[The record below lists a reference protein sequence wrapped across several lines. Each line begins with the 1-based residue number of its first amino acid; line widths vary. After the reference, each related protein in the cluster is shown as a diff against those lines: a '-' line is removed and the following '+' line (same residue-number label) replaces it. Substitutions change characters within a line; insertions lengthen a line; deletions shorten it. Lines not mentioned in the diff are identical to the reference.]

1 MAKDLECD
9 VLVAGSGA
17 SGFAAALTAA
27 VDGLDVI
34 MVEKAEVFGGTTCF
48 SAGVIWIPGS
58 RQATEIGITDNR
70 DDVLAYLEA
79 EGGNRLDRDKAE
91 AFADN
96 AASILE
102 WFEANSHVSYMLS
115 PAWSDYHPG
124 QPGASKGGRS
134 LGPRPFD
141 GRSLGEWF
149 DKLRPPLQTT
159 TILGGM
165 MVGREDLPQF
175 FTMTKKLSSAR
186 HVSKLLLR
194 YAKDRLSYARGTRLS
209 NGNALIGMLA
219 RSAFDRGVKL
229 MLKTPVV
236 ELTTHAGRVSGAI
249 VNAPEGRMTI
259 HARKGLVLA
268 CGGFPA
274 NEELRARYYNHVI
287 GGKNH
292 RTVAPAENTGDG
304 LKLASL
310 MNVALVEG
318 QAQPAA
324 WVPISLVPQSDG
336 TTLPFPH
343 FIDRGKAGYIAV
355 DKRGRRFVNEAM
367 SYHDFVPAMVEACR
381 NDEDVHCYLI
391 CDSTAIRAYGL
402 GAAPPFPGRLDP
414 HLASGYIKR
423 ASTLSELA
431 AICNIDVK
439 GLNETVERL
448 NRGAALGEDPEFGKG
463 TDPYQRFNGSIGH
476 GPNPCVAPISRAPFY
491 AMRLVPGDIGT
502 FIGLRTDAHAR
513 ALDTSGQPVGG
524 LYVVGNDA
532 ASFMG
537 GTYPGAGITLGPALV
552 FGHLAAKHIASSTQ
566 QSDTS
571 SSKRGVVGPY

>member
-27 VDGLDVI
+27 IDGLEVI

-48 SAGVIWIPGS
+48 SAGVIWIPSS
-58 RQATEIGITDNR
+58 RQAREAGITDDR
-70 DDVLAYLEA
+70 DSVLDYLQAEA
-79 EGGNRLDRDKAE
+79 GNRLDRDKAE
-91 AFADN
+91 SFTDN

-102 WFEANSHVSYMLS
+102 WFEANSHLSYMLS

-141 GRSLGEWF
+141 GRTLGKWF
-149 DKLRPPLQTT
+149 DKLRPPIKTT

-175 FTMTKKLSSAR
+175 FTMTKKLSSAT
-186 HVSKLLLR
+186 HVSKLFLR
-194 YAKDRLSYARGTRLS
+194 YAKDRLSYSRGTRLS
-209 NGNALIGMLA
+209 NGNALIAMLA
-219 RSAFDRGVKL
+219 RSAFERGVKL
-229 MLKTPVV
+229 LLKTPMA
-236 ELTTHAGRVSGAI
+236 ELTTESGRVSGA
-249 VNAPEGRMTI
+249 VVDAPEGRMTI
-259 HARKGLVLA
+259 RARKGVVLA

-274 NEELRARYYNHVI
+274 NDELRARLYEHVAA
-287 GGKNH
+287 GKNH
-292 RTVAPAENTGDG
+292 QTLAPAENTGDG
-304 LKLASL
+304 IKLGRML
-310 MNVALVEG
+310 NVAVVEG

-324 WVPISLVPQSDG
+324 WVPISLVPQPDG
-336 TTLPFPH
+336 TTIPFPH

-355 DKRGRRFVNEAM
+355 DKRGRRFINEAM

-381 NDEDVHCYLI
+381 DDLEVHSYLI
-391 CDSTAIRAYGL
+391 CDTTAIRAYGL
-402 GAAPPFPGRLDP
+402 GAAPPLPGRLGP
-414 HLASGYIKR
+414 HIASGYIKQ
-423 ASTLSELA
+423 ADTLA
-431 AICNIDVK
+431 ALAAQCGIDEQGLSRTVAL
-439 GLNETVERL
+439 LNE
-448 NRGAALGEDPEFGKG
+448 GALKGEDPEFAKG

-476 GPNPCVAPISRAPFY
+476 GPNPCVAAIERAPFY
-491 AMRLVPGDIGT
+491 AIRLVPGDIGT
-502 FIGLRTDAHAR
+502 FIGMRTDAHAR
-513 ALDTSGQPVGG
+513 ALDTAGQPVSG

-552 FGHLAAKHIASSTQ
+552 FGHLAARHIAS
-566 QSDTS
+566 
-571 SSKRGVVGPY
+571 GG

>member
-27 VDGLDVI
+27 IDGLEVI

-48 SAGVIWIPGS
+48 SAGVIWIPSS
-58 RQATEIGITDNR
+58 RQAREAGITDDR
-70 DDVLAYLEA
+70 DSVLDYLQAEA
-79 EGGNRLDRDKAE
+79 GNRLDRDKAE
-91 AFADN
+91 SFTDN

-102 WFEANSHVSYMLS
+102 WFEANSHLSYMLS

-141 GRSLGEWF
+141 GRTLGKWF
-149 DKLRPPLQTT
+149 DKLRPPIKTT

-175 FTMTKKLSSAR
+175 FTMTKKLSSAT
-186 HVSKLLLR
+186 HVSKLFLR
-194 YAKDRLSYARGTRLS
+194 YAKDRLSYSRGTRLS
-209 NGNALIGMLA
+209 NGDALIAMLA
-219 RSAFDRGVKL
+219 RSAFERGVKL
-229 MLKTPVV
+229 LLKTPMA
-236 ELTTHAGRVSGAI
+236 ELTTESGRVSGA
-249 VNAPEGRMTI
+249 VVDAPEGRMTI
-259 HARKGLVLA
+259 RARKGVVLA

-274 NEELRARYYNHVI
+274 NDELRARLYEHVAA
-287 GGKNH
+287 GKNH
-292 RTVAPAENTGDG
+292 QTLAPAENTGDG
-304 LKLASL
+304 IKLGRML
-310 MNVALVEG
+310 NVAVVEG

-324 WVPISLVPQSDG
+324 WVPISLVPQPDG
-336 TTLPFPH
+336 TTIPFPH

-355 DKRGRRFVNEAM
+355 DKRGRRFINEAM

-381 NDEDVHCYLI
+381 DDLEVHSYLI
-391 CDSTAIRAYGL
+391 CDTTAIRAYGL
-402 GAAPPFPGRLDP
+402 GAAPPLPGRLGP
-414 HLASGYIKR
+414 HIASGYIKQ
-423 ASTLSELA
+423 ADTLA
-431 AICNIDVK
+431 ALAAQCGIDEQGLSRTVAL
-439 GLNETVERL
+439 LNE
-448 NRGAALGEDPEFGKG
+448 GALKGEDPEFAKG

-476 GPNPCVAPISRAPFY
+476 GPNPCVAAIERAPFY
-491 AMRLVPGDIGT
+491 AIRLVPGDIGT
-502 FIGLRTDAHAR
+502 FIGMRTDAHAR
-513 ALDTSGQPVGG
+513 ALDTAGQPVSG

-552 FGHLAAKHIASSTQ
+552 FGHLAARHIAS
-566 QSDTS
+566 
-571 SSKRGVVGPY
+571 GG

>member
-1 MAKDLECD
+1 MAINLECD

-27 VDGLDVI
+27 IDGLDVI
-34 MVEKAEVFGGTTCF
+34 MVEKADVFGGTTCF
-48 SAGVIWIPGS
+48 SAGVIWIPES
-58 RQATEIGITDNR
+58 RQATEAGIIDNR
-70 DDVLAYLEA
+70 DDVLTYLSAEA
-79 EGGNRLDRDKAE
+79 GNRLDRDKAE

-96 AASILE
+96 AAKVLQ
-102 WFEANSHVSYMLS
+102 WFEDNSHVSYMLS

-141 GRSLGEWF
+141 GRTLGKWF
-149 DKLRPPLQTT
+149 DKLRPPLRTT

-175 FTMTKKLSSAR
+175 FTMTKKLSSAK
-186 HVSKLLLR
+186 HVSKLVMR
-194 YAKDRLSYARGTRLS
+194 YAKDRISYRRGTRLS
-209 NGNALIGMLA
+209 NGNALIAMLA
-219 RSAFDRGVKL
+219 RSAFERGVRL
-229 MLKTPVV
+229 MLRTPLR
-236 ELTTHAGRVSGAI
+236 ELTTHSGSVSGAI
-249 VNAPEGRMTI
+249 VDGPDGQMTI
-259 HARKGLVLA
+259 RARKGVVLA

-274 NEELRARYYNHVI
+274 NDELRARLYDHVAS
-287 GGKNH
+287 GKNH

-304 LKLASL
+304 IRIGRSL
-310 MNVALVEG
+310 QVALVED
-318 QAQPAA
+318 QIQPAA
-324 WVPISLVPQSDG
+324 WVPISLVPQPDG
-336 TTLPFPH
+336 STLPFPH

-367 SYHDFVPAMVEACR
+367 SYHDFVPAMIEACR
-381 NDEDVHCYLI
+381 NDDDIHCYLI
-391 CDSTAIRAYGL
+391 CDSTAIKAYGL
-402 GAAPPFPGRLDP
+402 GAAPPFPGRLGP
-414 HLASGYIKR
+414 HLSSGYIKC
-423 ASTLSELA
+423 AGSLSQLA
-431 AICNIDVK
+431 AICDIYSE
-439 GLNETVERL
+439 GLIETVEQL

-476 GPNPCVAPISRAPFY
+476 SPNPCVAPIAQAPFY
-491 AMRLVPGDIGT
+491 AVRLVPGDIGT

-552 FGHLAAKHIASSTQ
+552 FGHLAAKHIASNTQ
-566 QSDTS
+566 QPDS
-571 SSKRGVVGPY
+571 SAIKRHEIG

>member
-1 MAKDLECD
+1 MPMDLECD

-27 VDGLDVI
+27 IDGLDVI
-34 MVEKAEVFGGTTCF
+34 MVEKADVFGGTTCF

-58 RQATEIGITDNR
+58 RQAREAGISDSR
-70 DDVLAYLEA
+70 EDVLSYLQAEA
-79 EGGNRLDRDKAE
+79 GNRLDRDKAE

-141 GRSLGEWF
+141 GRTLGKWF
-149 DKLRPPLQTT
+149 DKLRPPLKTT

-175 FTMTKKLSSAR
+175 FTMTKKLSSAG
-186 HVSKLLLR
+186 HVGKLFLR
-194 YAKDRLSYARGTRLS
+194 YAKDRVSYSRGTRLS
-209 NGNALIGMLA
+209 NGNALVAMLA
-219 RSAFDRGVKL
+219 RSALERGVKL

-236 ELTTHAGRVSGAI
+236 ELTTEVGRVTGAVI
-249 VNAPEGRMTI
+249 EGPEGRRTI
-259 HARKGLVLA
+259 RARKGVVLA

-274 NEELRARYYNHVI
+274 NDELKARLYDHVAA
-287 GGKNH
+287 GKNH
-292 RTVAPAENTGDG
+292 RTVAPADNTGDG
-304 LKLASL
+304 IRLGRTL
-310 MNVALVEG
+310 NVAVVEG

-324 WVPISLVPQSDG
+324 WVPISLVPQPDG
-336 TTLPFPH
+336 TTIPFPH
-343 FIDRGKAGYIAV
+343 FIDRGKAGYFAV
-355 DKRGRRFVNEAM
+355 DRHGRRFINEAM
-367 SYHDFVPAMVEACR
+367 SYHDFVPAMVEACK
-381 NDEDVHCYLI
+381 DDPDVHCHLI
-391 CDSTAIRAYGL
+391 CDTNAIRAYGL
-402 GAAPPFPGRLDP
+402 GAAPPRPGRLGP
-414 HLASGYIKR
+414 HLASGYIKK
-423 ASTLSELA
+423 ADTLQELA
-431 AICNIDVK
+431 EICGIDAK
-439 GLNETVERL
+439 GLNQTVARL
-448 NRGAALGEDPEFGKG
+448 NKGAALGEDPEFGKG
-463 TDPYQRFNGSIGH
+463 TDPYQRFNGSIGRS
-476 GPNPCVAPISRAPFY
+476 PNPCVGPIERAPFY
-491 AMRLVPGDIGT
+491 AVRLVPGDIGT
-502 FIGLRTDAHAR
+502 FIGMRTDAHAR

-552 FGHLAAKHIASSTQ
+552 FGHLAARHISA
-566 QSDTS
+566 D
-571 SSKRGVVGPY
+571 R

>member
-27 VDGLDVI
+27 IDGLEVI

-48 SAGVIWIPGS
+48 SAGVIWIPSS
-58 RQATEIGITDNR
+58 RQAREAGITDDR
-70 DDVLAYLEA
+70 DSVLDYLQAEA
-79 EGGNRLDRDKAE
+79 GNRLDRDKAE
-91 AFADN
+91 SFTDN

-102 WFEANSHVSYMLS
+102 WFEANSHLSYMLS

-141 GRSLGEWF
+141 GRTLGKWF
-149 DKLRPPLQTT
+149 DKLRPPIKTT

-175 FTMTKKLSSAR
+175 FTMTKKLSSAT
-186 HVSKLLLR
+186 HVSKLFLR
-194 YAKDRLSYARGTRLS
+194 YAKDRLSYSRGTRLS
-209 NGNALIGMLA
+209 NGNALIAMLA
-219 RSAFDRGVKL
+219 RSAFERGVKL
-229 MLKTPVV
+229 LLKTPMA
-236 ELTTHAGRVSGAI
+236 ELTTESGRVSGA
-249 VNAPEGRMTI
+249 VVDAPEGRMTI
-259 HARKGLVLA
+259 RARKGVVLA

-274 NEELRARYYNHVI
+274 NDELRARLYEHVAA
-287 GGKNH
+287 GKNH
-292 RTVAPAENTGDG
+292 QTLAPAENTGDG
-304 LKLASL
+304 IKLGRML
-310 MNVALVEG
+310 NVAVVEG

-324 WVPISLVPQSDG
+324 WVPISLVPQPDG
-336 TTLPFPH
+336 TTIPFPH

-355 DKRGRRFVNEAM
+355 DKRGRRFINEAM

-381 NDEDVHCYLI
+381 DDLEVHSYLI
-391 CDSTAIRAYGL
+391 CDTTAIRAYGL
-402 GAAPPFPGRLDP
+402 GAAPPLPGRLGP
-414 HLASGYIKR
+414 HIASGYIKQ
-423 ASTLSELA
+423 ADTLA
-431 AICNIDVK
+431 ALAAQCGIDEQGLSRTVAL
-439 GLNETVERL
+439 LNE
-448 NRGAALGEDPEFGKG
+448 GAPKGEDPEFGKG

-476 GPNPCVAPISRAPFY
+476 GPNPCVAAIERAPFY
-491 AMRLVPGDIGT
+491 AIRLVPGDIGT
-502 FIGLRTDAHAR
+502 FIGMRTDAHAR
-513 ALDTSGQPVGG
+513 ALDTAGQPVSG

-552 FGHLAAKHIASSTQ
+552 FGHLAARHIAS
-566 QSDTS
+566 
-571 SSKRGVVGPY
+571 GG

>member
-1 MAKDLECD
+1 MPMGLECD

-27 VDGLDVI
+27 IDGLDVI
-34 MVEKAEVFGGTTCF
+34 MVEKADVFGGTTCF

-58 RQATEIGITDNR
+58 RQAREAGISDSR
-70 DDVLAYLEA
+70 EGVLSYLQAEA
-79 EGGNRLDRDKAE
+79 GNRLDRDKAE

-96 AASILE
+96 AASILD

-141 GRSLGEWF
+141 GRTLGKWF
-149 DKLRPPLQTT
+149 DKLRPPLKTT

-175 FTMTKKLSSAR
+175 FTMTKKLSSAQ
-186 HVSKLLLR
+186 HVTKLFLR
-194 YAKDRLSYARGTRLS
+194 YAKDRVSYSRGTRLS
-209 NGNALIGMLA
+209 NGNALVAMLA
-219 RSAFDRGVKL
+219 RSAFERGVKL

-236 ELTTHAGRVSGAI
+236 ELMTETGRVTGA
-249 VNAPEGRMTI
+249 VVEGPEGRRTI
-259 HARKGLVLA
+259 RARKAVVLA

-274 NEELRARYYNHVI
+274 NDELRARLYDHVAA
-287 GGKNH
+287 GKNH
-292 RTVAPAENTGDG
+292 RTVAPADNTGDG
-304 LKLASL
+304 IRLGRSL
-310 MNVALVEG
+310 NVAVVEG

-324 WVPISLVPQSDG
+324 WAPVSLVPQPDG
-336 TTLPFPH
+336 TTIPFPH

-355 DKRGRRFVNEAM
+355 DKRGRRFINEAM

-381 NDEDVHCYLI
+381 DDPDVHCHVI
-391 CDSTAIRAYGL
+391 CDSAGIRAYGL
-402 GAAPPFPGRLDP
+402 GAAPPRPGRLGP
-414 HLASGYIKR
+414 HIASGYIKR
-423 ASTLSELA
+423 ADTLTELA
-431 AICNIDVK
+431 ALCGIDAK
-439 GLNETVERL
+439 GLSQTVSCL
-448 NRGAALGEDPEFGKG
+448 NKGAALGEDPEFGKG
-463 TDPYQRFNGSIGH
+463 TDPYQRFNGSIGRS
-476 GPNPCVAPISRAPFY
+476 PNPCVAPIDRGPFY
-491 AMRLVPGDIGT
+491 AVRLVPGDIGT
-502 FIGLRTDAHAR
+502 FIGMRTDAHAR
-513 ALDTSGQPVGG
+513 ALDTSGQPVAG

-552 FGHLAAKHIASSTQ
+552 FGHLAARHIS
-566 QSDTS
+566 
-571 SSKRGVVGPY
+571 VGN